1 MLHIHGRIVHARI
14 HIFRSWARSAAVGV
28 HKLGKYQFLEGSEAH
43 ICACIL
49 SEITFATTPQTVAQT
64 QPDADTDYLVPIL
77 TAISVDI
84 ASSFC
89 VNGDV

>member
-1 MLHIHGRIVHARI
+1 MLHIHGL
-14 HIFRSWARSAAVGV
+14 FRSWDRSVAVGV
-28 HKLGKYQFLEGSEAH
+28 HKLGKCQFLEGSEAH

-49 SEITFATTPQTVAQT
+49 SEITFAATPQTVAQT